1 MEIRVDQDTSF
12 VLWAFALTGSVG
24 LLPCVACTCISRS
37 FSRNSHAYQSLF
49 AFAYE
54 SFFSMR
60 TRASCIGV
68 SELHVMLEKRVTLNK
83 IQVSCSSVFALTGS
97 VGLFSALLVQAILGF

>member
-83 IQVSCSSVFALTGS
+83 IQVSCSRVFALTGI
-97 VGLFSALLVQAILGF
+97 VGLFSVLLVQAILGF